1 MLIRPITCYI
11 FKKQGAQGY
20 QIWHLQWQRQWRRRR
35 QRQRQKC
42 WKDSTY
48 AKFLKSRGYKDIK
61 YDRIGG
67 LLIPAMPESTRLFP
81 ADPFPKRFMEI
92 SITTDGFHENN
103 HTNCSSAFRSSN
115 YCSLKHVNTEAAEQ
129 TNKVLRTV
137 TNSTTFMSPKL
148 YMKALTLFMA
158 NLNILAKQ
166 KKN

>member
-42 WKDSTY
+42 WNDSIY

-103 HTNCSSAFRSSN
+103 HTNCSSAFRNSN

-158 NLNILAKQ
+158 NLKILAKQ
-166 KKN
+166 KK